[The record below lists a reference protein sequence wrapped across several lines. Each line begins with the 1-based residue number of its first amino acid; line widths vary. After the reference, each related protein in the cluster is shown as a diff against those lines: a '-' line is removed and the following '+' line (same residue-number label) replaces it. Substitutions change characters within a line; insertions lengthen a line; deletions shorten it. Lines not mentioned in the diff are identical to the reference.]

1 MTNPNKINPSDS
13 TDYDP
18 DIDLGELFRVLWG
31 RKIAIVIVTAIFTA
45 GSLMI
50 AVNLTDYYRSSTI
63 LKIEELDSKGMQVQ
77 SRGNAAI
84 ARMAGITMGGGDVD
98 KALLALE
105 TIRSRVFLKHLM
117 SFEGVTPALGAAIA
131 FDKENQTMI
140 YDTSAYNP
148 ETKTWI
154 GDSPDSPGSPPTSQ
168 KLLRNYKVNV
178 VQAWH
183 DMASGTR
190 YVHLSVT
197 HVSPIFAKRLMDLVI
212 HEYNEGE
219 RKRVIAESEASLK
232 FLENELTKT
241 SFLELKHSI
250 NQLMQNQLEI
260 QMAARIKEDYI
271 LRAIEPPFQPEVK
284 YWPKKWLVVLL
295 GALAGGFLS
304 VAWIVVF
311 NFFIPDYISEK

>member
-1 MTNPNKINPSDS
+1 MTDPNKVNPANSV
-13 TDYDP
+13 DYDP
-18 DIDLGELFRVLWG
+18 DIDLGELFRVLWA
-31 RKIAIVIVTAIFTA
+31 RKIFVVIVTAIFTA

-50 AVNLTDYYRSSTI
+50 ALNLTDYYRSSAI
-63 LKIEELDSKGMQVQ
+63 LKIEDDSKGMQVQ
-77 SRGNAAI
+77 SGGSQAI

-105 TIRSRVFLKHLM
+105 TIRSRVFLEHLM

-131 FDKENQTMI
+131 FDKENQTII
-140 YDTSAYNP
+140 YDPEAYNP

-154 GDSPDSPGSPPTSQ
+154 GDSPDSPGSPPTAQ
-168 KLLRNYKVNV
+168 QLLRNYKVNV
-178 VQAWH
+178 VQGWH

-197 HVSPIFAKRLMDLVI
+197 HVSPIFTKRLLDLII
-212 HEYNEGE
+212 HEFNEGE
-219 RKRVIAESEASLK
+219 RKRVIAESEASQN
-232 FLENELTKT
+232 FLENELAQT
-241 SFLELKHSI
+241 SFLELKESI

-271 LRAIEPPFQPEVK
+271 LRAIEPPFLPEEK
-284 YWPKKWLVVLL
+284 YYPKKWLVVLL
-295 GALAGGFLS
+295 GAVAGGVLS

-311 NFFIPDYISEK
+311 NFFIPGYISKK